1 MPYRG
6 TPVLYIEEVPVPVPT
21 TTTMRIPRRL
31 HRDEVYDRL
40 LEAILDGTFE
50 PAERIR
56 DHDLSTWLCVSR
68 TPIRMA
74 LARLGD
80 LGLVETT
87 SNRMTRIAP
96 ARPELLADL
105 VRTTWGLWALADADV
120 AAAEPVGRAGLLRAL
135 EAGEARCREV
145 RADAPEAAAAV
156 TTTLCE
162 VGAALAAFSAN
173 RSLGAVLEHLGLL
186 LRHHSSR
193 APGEADAGRL
203 LPGLSAARGAVE
215 AGELGA
221 WGAALERLDDRAVA
235 SVAA

>member
-120 AAAEPVGRAGLLRAL
+120 AVAEPVGRAGLLRAL

-193 APGEADAGRL
+193 VAGEADAGRL
-203 LPGLSAARGAVE
+203 VPGLSAARGAVE

-235 SVAA
+235 SLAA

>member
-56 DHDLSTWLCVSR
+56 DHDLSAWLCVSR

-87 SNRMTRIAP
+87 STRVTRIAP
-96 ARPELLADL
+96 ARPELLTDL

-120 AAAEPVGRAGLLRAL
+120 AAAEPAGRASLVRAL
-135 EAGEARCREV
+135 EAGEARCGEV
-145 RADAPEAAAAV
+145 RAGAPEAAAAV

-186 LRHHSSR
+186 LHHHASGVG
-193 APGEADAGRL
+193 GEADAGL
-203 LPGLSAARGAVE
+203 LVQGLAAARHAAA
-215 AGELGA
+215 AGEPGA
-221 WGAALERLDDRAVA
+221 WGAALVRLDDRVVA
-235 SVAA
+235 GVAA

>member
-1 MPYRG
+1 M
-6 TPVLYIEEVPVPVPT
+6 PVPT

-56 DHDLSTWLCVSR
+56 DHDLSAWLCVSR

-203 LPGLSAARGAVE
+203 VPGLSAARGAVE

-235 SVAA
+235 SLAA

>member
-235 SVAA
+235 SLAA